1 MTCFCKC
8 YLVALQCL
16 REPQSIYVLIMFLS
30 DACIPCN
37 VPIPCNALGQYNVR
51 HCFFVLYNCLDYSP
65 SQENGGVNQRLEKL
79 EQFVNTGTNIA

>member
-30 DACIPCN
+30 DVC
-37 VPIPCNALGQYNVR
+37 IPCNALDQYNVR
-51 HCFFVLYNCLDYSP
+51 HFFFVLYNCLDYSP
-65 SQENGGVNQRLEKL
+65 SQENEGVNQRLEKL